1 MGSELIG
8 LLMLSLLIFCGCGFM
23 IYHIYYEFIYP
34 HMKPK
39 YRVSKDNKIEYY
51 NGKFCRWMVA
61 WDWDE
66 NPSDRVIIIHCHKPI
81 EIKYNGPGRIYYQPK
96 DNVKLTQQQMSEL
109 FNFKTAKEMY
119 EYQDKLIDDENTLVN
134 KITEKR
140 IVIKEDE

>member
-1 MGSELIG
+1 MGNALIG
-8 LLMLSLLIFCGCGFM
+8 LLMVSLLILGGGGFM

-39 YRVSKDNKIEYY
+39 YKVSKDNKIEYY
-51 NGKFCRWMVA
+51 NGKFCHWMVA

-66 NPSDRVIIIHCHKPI
+66 TPADRVIIIHCHKPI